1 VDGGI
6 DLTGLN
12 VTPQQYGELMNVS
25 VDGWR
30 EEAEG
35 NGRDLAALGALPAAI
50 LEQQAALE
58 ARLAKA

>member
-1 VDGGI
+1 M
-6 DLTGLN
+6 T
-12 VTPQQYGELMNVS
+12 VS
-25 VDGWR
+25 IDGWR

-35 NGRDLAALGALPAAI
+35 NGRDLAALGALPEAI